1 MLSAA
6 QFAELTFEHA
16 AEEWLESKKLH
27 NAPKTIKS
35 YRDYLHRAIQ
45 GFSGLRLKN
54 IHIGHFEEYQRQNAK
69 KYHPT
74 AVNHDLNAVSQI
86 LRKANLWKAMQEHY
100 KPLRVPKWRPPK
112 VLTEEQE
119 NAFFKLAASNH
130 DWALAYWVASLT
142 SNTSASGV
150 ELRMLQI
157 KHVLLDQED
166 PILYVPDG
174 KNQYRPRTI
183 WLNEVGVKQM
193 RRMLDRASS
202 LGATQP
208 EHYIFP
214 FRVKRNFY
222 DPTRPTSE
230 SWLKKIWKKLVDEAI
245 QREIIPFR
253 ITPHD
258 LRHQI
263 ITKLLEAGTPEN
275 TVMAIAGHVRREM
288 LEHYSHTRIAAKK
301 AALSA
306 ILPKKRNASV
316 GF

>member
-1 MLSAA
+1 
-6 QFAELTFEHA
+6 
-16 AEEWLESKKLH
+16 
-27 NAPKTIKS
+27 
-35 YRDYLHRAIQ
+35 
-45 GFSGLRLKN
+45 
-54 IHIGHFEEYQRQNAK
+54 
-69 KYHPT
+69 
-74 AVNHDLNAVSQI
+74 LN
-86 LRKANLWKAMQEHY
+86 
-100 KPLRVPKWRPPK
+100 
-112 VLTEEQE
+112 
-119 NAFFKLAASNH
+119 
-130 DWALAYWVASLT
+130 
-142 SNTSASGV
+142 G
-150 ELRMLQI
+150 
-157 KHVLLDQED
+157 
-166 PILYVPDG
+166 
-174 KNQYRPRTI
+174 
-183 WLNEVGVKQM
+183 VGVKQM

-208 EHYIFP
+208 DHFIFP

-230 SWLKKIWKKLVDEAI
+230 SWLKKIWKKLVDAAI
-245 QREIIPFR
+245 QREVIPFR

-306 ILPKKRNASV
+306 IMPKKRNASV